1 MQAFPHWNV
10 SEIAIQ
16 LGCACIAA
24 HDFVETSRKTSDDM
38 RESTKAF
45 LMAHH
50 CRVSNSEANFLLF
63 SLPEKLD
70 AQSFFIAMLK
80 QGIVLRHTK
89 NYVSLEG
96 QWFRIG
102 MKQTDTMERF
112 KRAFTE
118 YVQNY

>member
-1 MQAFPHWNV
+1 MA
-10 SEIAIQ
+10 S
-16 LGCACIAA
+16 
-24 HDFVETSRKTSDDM
+24 
-38 RESTKAF
+38 F
-45 LMAHH
+45 LKAHH
-50 CRVSNSEANFLLF
+50 CQVSNSAANFLLF
-63 SLPEKLD
+63 SLPEHIN
-70 AQSFFIAMLK
+70 AESFFIAMLK

-102 MKQTDTMERF
+102 MKQADAMDQF